1 MSGFFEMG
9 LKVTR
14 DFQESNIG
22 MGGASMGLTPDRSWI
37 DDYGS
42 GEVQEP
48 PGNPGE
54 PVVYVLQFPSMTI
67 EVGMM
72 ASVSAG
78 GGGGT
83 VGPGDK
89 ECRPSK
95 VSALWKLCSGLG
107 LLFSVL
113 ISC

>member
-1 MSGFFEMG
+1 M
-9 LKVTR
+9 
-14 DFQESNIG
+14 
-22 MGGASMGLTPDRSWI
+22 
-37 DDYGS
+37 
-42 GEVQEP
+42 
-48 PGNPGE
+48 
-54 PVVYVLQFPSMTI
+54 VYVLQFPSMTI

-78 GGGGT
+78 GGGDDGT
-83 VGPGDK
+83 VGSGDK

-95 VSALWKLCSGLG
+95 ASALWKLCSGLG